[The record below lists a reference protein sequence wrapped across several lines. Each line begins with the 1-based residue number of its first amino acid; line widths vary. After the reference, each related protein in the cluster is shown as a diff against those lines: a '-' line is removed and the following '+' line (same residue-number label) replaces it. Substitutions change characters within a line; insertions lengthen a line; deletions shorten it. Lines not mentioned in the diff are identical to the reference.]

1 MKTKILILITSITLG
16 IALPGWTRQLPI
28 GPGVALSGVKVGLG
42 VWTKKGSANGF
53 IENSVVE
60 IGPWY
65 RNCPVMPNVI
75 LNSKHE
81 SEVTLSNGKRIM
93 LSWAGLK
100 SVVEADLN
108 KYAPYEY

>member
-1 MKTKILILITSITLG
+1 MKTRTLILTSLITLG
-16 IALPGWTRQLPI
+16 AALPGWTRQLSI
-28 GPGVALSGVKVGLG
+28 GPGVGLSDVKVGLG
-42 VWTKKGSANGF
+42 VWTKKGTVNGF
-53 IENSVVE
+53 TADSLVE

-65 RNCPVMPNVI
+65 RNCPVMPNVV

-108 KYAPYEY
+108 KYAAYEY